1 MIEFILTYAPES
13 ILSFVASAIPLI
25 LLIGAVVFII
35 FMIIGTIF
43 FFKYDF

>member
-1 MIEFILTYAPES
+1 MIEFILTYSSES

-43 FFKYDF
+43 FLNNDF